1 MFRVNIGGLA
11 GGLIIRPR
19 GRSEMLTR
27 SMALPSRP
35 CREDSYEQQRRA
47 LWALAFVLPVAES
60 VARRECAM
68 TETRDRVREP
78 VPGPQARPS
87 VWQQDYSICT
97 CDRSWD
103 ECPHCGQG
111 GSDTH
116 HRGQC
121 HARLCS

>member
-1 MFRVNIGGLA
+1 VVDGVAISPV
-11 GGLIIRPR
+11 PR
-19 GRSEMLTR
+19 EFL
-27 SMALPSRP
+27 
-35 CREDSYEQQRRA
+35 RA
-47 LWALAFVLPVAES
+47 AARAVWALAFVLPVAES

-87 VWQQDYSICT
+87 VWQQDYSMCT

-111 GSDTH
+111 GSDAH
-116 HRGQC
+116 HRGRC